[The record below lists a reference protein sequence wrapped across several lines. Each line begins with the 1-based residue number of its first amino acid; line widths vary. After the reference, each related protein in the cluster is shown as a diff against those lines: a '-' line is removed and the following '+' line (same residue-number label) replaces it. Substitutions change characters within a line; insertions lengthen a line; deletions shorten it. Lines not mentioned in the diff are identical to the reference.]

1 MEILAAGCRCARC
14 RSCVRRS
21 QARPRRVATTQSAQK
36 PGSQHRAFVWSRS
49 DTRVFPYRPKRRR
62 REVKRR
68 LVSSALESAAKDG
81 RRCVQK
87 KCAAVE
93 RAPAPE
99 CWSNCAARGT
109 KLATACCKP
118 AETRIVVKNESPVL
132 ERRRSYPTGTSPHFR
147 ASAR

>member
-1 MEILAAGCRCARC
+1 MQKN
-14 RSCVRRS
+14 VRRIIDLP
-21 QARPRRVATTQSAQK
+21 QFLGRDETRKNDLIVDLEFARQ
-36 PGSQHRAFVWSRS
+36 FLEI
-49 DTRVFPYRPKRRR
+49 TRHWPFTGNRQR
-62 REVKRR
+62 REMKRR
-68 LVSSALESAAKDG
+68 LVSSALESPAKDG